1 MKNKCYSI
9 IVMVLVLS
17 ACSSKHALDNRVNQE
32 NYKQVNIQ
40 HSEVFKGSE
49 PYRFWGHEQPDFL
62 LKSSYTP
69 TSLMVPGDRLNIL
82 ALSGGGAN
90 GAFGAGVINGL
101 YDAGELPEYTLIT
114 GVSAGALIAPFVFT
128 GGEDIHKLKDVMLSL
143 DDREVLGKKNFLNT
157 IFKDAFTNGK
167 SLLELMENTYDYE
180 MIDRIAEQHRLGKRL
195 FIGTTHF
202 DSGKQI
208 TWNIGEIAASELP
221 NKQRL
226 IHQILAASA
235 SIPGVFPPQFINV
248 EYEGETLEELH
259 VDGGLTFQMFF
270 DPSNFDYGQ
279 ISESMG
285 LQEPPM
291 VHVIRNGTLEPGY
304 TRVKDKGVDL
314 LTRSISNL
322 TLQQTRGDMYRMLY
336 MSEKNGYDIGFT
348 YVDTSFKAHKKSK
361 NMFDKDYMNNLYN
374 YGYRKAQGQQLW
386 VAEAP

>member
-1 MKNKCYSI
+1 MTTKKYSI
-9 IVMVLVLS
+9 VLLALVLS
-17 ACSSKHALDNRVNQE
+17 ACSSQHALEDRVTKE
-32 NYKQVNIQ
+32 NYTEVNLQ
-40 HSEVFKGSE
+40 HSEQFKGEE
-49 PYRFWGHEQPDFL
+49 PYRFWGHEGPEFL
-62 LKSSYTP
+62 LENQYHPSSIAV
-69 TSLMVPGDRLNIL
+69 SGERMNIL

-101 YDAGELPEYTLIT
+101 YDAGKLPDYSIVT

-128 GGEDIHKLKDVMLSL
+128 GGEGIHKLRDVMLSL

-167 SLLELMENTYDYE
+167 SLFELMEATYGED
-180 MIDRIAEQHRLGKRL
+180 MIAKIAEQHRLGKRL

-208 TWNIGEIAASELP
+208 TWNLGEIASSDLP
-221 NKQRL
+221 NKAEL
-226 IHQILAASA
+226 IHQILTASA

-248 EYEGETLEELH
+248 EYEGEMLEELH

-279 ISESMG
+279 LSEAMG
-285 LQEPPM
+285 LEQAPQ

-304 TRVKDKGVDL
+304 KQVKDKGMDL
-314 LTRSISNL
+314 LSRSISNL

-336 MSEKNGYDIGFT
+336 MSERNGYDIAFT
-348 YVDTSFKAHKKSK
+348 YVDTSFRAHKKGK
-361 NMFDKDYMNNLYN
+361 KMFDAEYMNNLYN
-374 YGYRKAQGQQLW
+374 YGYRKAQGETLW
-386 VAEAP
+386 VTEAP